1 MARRLSSAGL
11 LVAAALCL
19 AAAAPAVRG
28 GESLGEAAR
37 REQERRANAPKP
49 DDVPTL
55 TNDDLEGAKGRGT
68 FSTPGTATAAS
79 APAAVAAED
88 DEMDR
93 RAEERKTREAE
104 WRRRFADARQQL
116 EEAEARAWQDVVEPV
131 LVGGGNGPAY
141 FVNMKV
147 RKFVETEELR
157 LARQAIVDLEDELRR
172 AGAPAGWGRE

>member
-1 MARRLSSAGL
+1 MARRLPSAGL
-11 LVAAALCL
+11 LIAAGLCL
-19 AAAAPAVRG
+19 APAARA

-68 FSTPGTATAAS
+68 FSTPAVDPPVQ
-79 APAAVAAED
+79 APAALAAEA

-93 RAEERKTREAE
+93 RAEERKTQESE

-116 EEAEARAWQDVVEPV
+116 KEAEARAWQEVVEPV
-131 LVGGGNGPAY
+131 LVGGGTGPAY

-172 AGAPAGWGRE
+172 AGGPAGWGRE

>member
-1 MARRLSSAGL
+1 MARRFRAARL
-11 LVAAALCL
+11 LIVAALCL
-19 AAAAPAVRG
+19 AAAPEVRAS
-28 GESLGEAAR
+28 ESLGEAAR

-55 TNDDLEGAKGRGT
+55 TNDDLEAAKGRGT
-68 FSTPGTATAAS
+68 FSMPGTATAAS
-79 APAAVAAED
+79 APAAVAAEAE
-88 DEMDR
+88 EMDR
-93 RAEERKTREAE
+93 RAEERKTQEAE

-116 EEAEARAWQDVVEPV
+116 KEAEARAWQDVVEPV

-147 RKFVETEELR
+147 RKFVETDELR